1 MLSTLH
7 AYYPLFFTISKS
19 MDKKIRK
26 DLGNFLWGASEE
38 VFKYPLVVWDKVCS
52 PIEVGG
58 LGIRKIGNFY
68 QALLGK
74 WLWRFGHEVHHTWSR
89 VIA

>member
-1 MLSTLH
+1 MLSSLH
-7 AYYPLFFTISKS
+7 AYYLLFFTIPKS

-58 LGIRKIGNFY
+58 LGIRKIANFY

-74 WLWRFGHEVHHTWSR
+74 WL
-89 VIA
+89 